1 MTEDSSEPLNVAL
14 LAMPE
19 VTASTLYGMFDLFAS
34 AGRDWDFIVEGK
46 AGKPRMR
53 PYVVSRQESAFP
65 AANNI
70 WIRRDFG
77 LDDCPPP
84 SIVCIPDFYIDP
96 NDRNFAGYPEEAAWL
111 TRIYA
116 GGAILASACS
126 GAVLLAEAGLLAGRE
141 ATIHWAY
148 SDFLRRN
155 YEGIDVR
162 PERALVLSGEAHR
175 IIMAGGGTNWQDLAL
190 YLIGRHCGLATA
202 IEVAKTYMI
211 GWHDLGQ
218 QPFARLLTSKQ
229 SDDGVI
235 IKAQA
240 WLADNYA
247 SHAPVAKLA
256 EISGLAER
264 TFNRRFLA
272 STGMTPIA
280 YVHALR
286 LEEAK
291 QMLETTDEPVDA
303 IAEQSGYEDTSFFT
317 RLFKKH
323 VGVTP
328 AQYRKRFG
336 ALRQI
341 LG

>member
-1 MTEDSSEPLNVAL
+1 
-14 LAMPE
+14 
-19 VTASTLYGMFDLFAS
+19 
-34 AGRDWDFIVEGK
+34 
-46 AGKPRMR
+46 MR
-53 PYVVSRQESAFP
+53 PYVVSRQESSFP

-84 SIVCIPDFYIDP
+84 AIVCIPDFFIDP
-96 NDRNFAGYPEEAAWL
+96 TDRNFAGYPEEAAWL
-111 TRIYA
+111 TRVYA
-116 GGAILASACS
+116 GGATLASACS
-126 GAVLLAEAGLLAGRE
+126 GAVLLAETGLLAGRE
-141 ATIHWAY
+141 ATIHWGY
-148 SDFLRRN
+148 SDFLRNN
-155 YEGIDVR
+155 YKGINVR

-190 YLIGRHCGLATA
+190 YLIGRHCGLSTA
-202 IEVAKTYMI
+202 IEVAKTYLL
-211 GWHDLGQ
+211 GWHDMGQ
-218 QPFARLLTSKQ
+218 QPYASLFMSRQ
-229 SDDGVI
+229 SDDGVV
-235 IKAQA
+235 IKAQE
-240 WLADNYA
+240 WLAYNYT
-247 SHAPVAKLA
+247 SHAPVAKLV
-256 EISGLAER
+256 ELSGLSER
-264 TFNRRFLA
+264 TFSRRFLA
-272 STGMTPIA
+272 STGMSPIA

-336 ALRQI
+336 VLRQI